1 MFLRGETVNKWSD
14 MNKIELILKRDIY
27 NVLKYF
33 ESYGIERDPEH
44 ILNVFLDAFI
54 PSNSRNYRELRKE
67 GMELL

>member
-1 MFLRGETVNKWSD
+1 
-14 MNKIELILKRDIY
+14 MNKIELILKRDIF

-44 ILNVFLDAFI
+44 ILDVFFDAYI
-54 PSNSRNYRELRKE
+54 PPNHRHFRELQKE